1 MLYCDQES
9 GNGRERGFLGR
20 TGDLFLSGSWFSR
33 NQCISFLLRTGHCV
47 SLNRVISGKG
57 EDARALQAK
66 ETNDR
71 ILAIPF
77 SRTAIGAH
85 AMLFVCAALSRIEGG
100 SMTGTASSGVP
111 KARTC
116 FVANLGLT
124 GVEDADRFMSAAREL
139 RVAGDV
145 PDLLLFLSHPGTV
158 ALGLKDR
165 LSEHPR
171 DLLVPIQ
178 RLEAEGIA
186 LVRSVRGGGITY
198 HWPGQVVCY
207 PVLSLGPFERNIPS
221 YMHKLEEVGIRTLKS
236 FGVESTRRRDSAA
249 HVGLWC
255 ERSKVA
261 SMGVRVSHWVTSFGF
276 AINHEGDHGPSAYV
290 RPCGLEGVR
299 LTTLEELLGQAP
311 PRSWVVD
318 AITENFAEVLER
330 HLEEIP
336 EETLHNIE
344 SLSRA
349 TDLTKTG

>member
-1 MLYCDQES
+1 
-9 GNGRERGFLGR
+9 
-20 TGDLFLSGSWFSR
+20 
-33 NQCISFLLRTGHCV
+33 
-47 SLNRVISGKG
+47 
-57 EDARALQAK
+57 
-66 ETNDR
+66 
-71 ILAIPF
+71 
-77 SRTAIGAH
+77 
-85 AMLFVCAALSRIEGG
+85 
-100 SMTGTASSGVP
+100 MTGTASSRFP

-124 GVEDADRFMSAAREL
+124 DVEDADRFMSAAREL
-139 RVAGDV
+139 RLAGDV

-186 LVRSVRGGGITY
+186 LARSVRGGGITY

-207 PVLSLGPFERNIPS
+207 PVLSLGPSERNIPS
-221 YMHKLEEVGIRTLKS
+221 YMHKLEEVGIRTLRS
-236 FGVESTRRRDSAA
+236 FGVESTRRRESAA
-249 HVGLWC
+249 HLGLWH
-255 ERSKVA
+255 ERRKVA

-276 AINHEGDHGPSAYV
+276 AINHEGDHRPSAYV
-290 RPCGLEGVR
+290 RPCGLDGVR

-330 HLEEIP
+330 RLEEIP
-336 EETLHNIE
+336 EEALQNIE

-349 TDLTKTG
+349 TELTKTG